1 MTFKQVIKKLQEH
14 VLLENFKFQEPT
26 DRWVWIS
33 DCYNVI
39 GDETAHYEIISRH
52 DKLYVELHFEN
63 NNYKLFRKELGNN
76 LSNDVEWFNWH
87 INKESLRLKGNI
99 STKANTIDVVV
110 DFLVEKLLYL
120 EKILGAKTRMIM
132 KDNNLVKSELSDFK
146 KILKHKK
153 QIILQGPPGT
163 GKTYT
168 AKDIAEEM
176 IFGGVSE
183 DKKAQKKR
191 LEESEQFEL
200 VQFHP
205 SYSYEDFVRG
215 ISAKASE
222 KGIEYEVE
230 DKVLAKFAK
239 EANEHLLDSKKPV
252 EEQSKKQWIEKKLH
266 SFIDVVQEKIEE
278 DGKYDIHGTAYVIAI
293 EDDAFRYT
301 GEKWSIQHRMKFKD
315 IIEGALNDVS
325 SRQEFKTLENI
336 TGLAKQ
342 HASYYYNFIEKFK
355 ESFSEEFDDSL
366 IVEKPTLK
374 NYVLII
380 DEINRAN
387 LPSVLGELIYALE
400 YRGEKVSTMYEK
412 DGDSSIIIPEN
423 LFIIGTMNTADRSV
437 GSIDYAIKR
446 RFAFKS
452 ILPNVDVIENQ
463 KAKELFEIASELF
476 VKEEEKEGEIVKSN
490 SIYLASDFDY
500 QDVQIGHSYFMLKEG
515 SEEEQNTELKL
526 RLEYEILPLLHEYVK
541 DGLLMEMAKGYITE
555 NIAGFV
561 K

>member
-1 MTFKQVIKKLQEH
+1 MNFYIGGFTWGDESKLEEFLSESVWINGYQEVKYFDLFNSIKVGDFFALKSTFVKGRKPNAKSYLRIKKIGVVAKILDKQSISIKWINSISEFD
-14 VLLENFKFQEPT
+14 LT
-26 DRWVWIS
+26 DIKW
-33 DCYNVI
+33 Y
-39 GDETAHYEIISRH
+39 
-52 DKLYVELHFEN
+52 
-63 NNYKLFRKELGNN
+63 
-76 LSNDVEWFNWH
+76 
-87 INKESLRLKGNI
+87 
-99 STKANTIDVVV
+99 ANT
-110 DFLVEKLLYL
+110 L
-120 EKILGAKTRMIM
+120 EKIHIEFDINKIFGHAINTISMNDYK
-132 KDNNLVKSELSDFK
+132 EL
-146 KILKHKK
+146 LNHKK

-168 AKDIAEEM
+168 SKDIAEEM

-215 ISAKASE
+215 ISAKASDR
-222 KGIEYEVE
+222 GIEYKVE

-239 EANEHLLDSKKPV
+239 EANDNYEEKPSLDREEWTKKKFVKYKGYLKEKLESK
-252 EEQSKKQWIEKKLH
+252 SKVSLNNSDAYVKEIDDDFLVYYSDKYSESGSGFKLNYDT
-266 SFIDVVQEKIEE
+266 FL
-278 DGKYDIHGTAYVIAI
+278 DIHLSTDYNTEYTDYSFNDKFNIPHRNIYVSLLY
-293 EDDAFRYT
+293 DFRNFA
-301 GEKWSIQHRMKFKD
+301 GEF
-315 IIEGALNDVS
+315 N
-325 SRQEFKTLENI
+325 LES
-336 TGLAKQ
+336 KM
-342 HASYYYNFIEKFK
+342 
-355 ESFSEEFDDSL
+355 
-366 IVEKPTLK
+366 

-463 KAKELFEIASELF
+463 KAKELFEIVSELF

-515 SEEEQNTELKL
+515 SEEKQNTELKL
-526 RLEYEILPLLHEYVK
+526 RLEYEILPLLYEYVK
-541 DGLLMEMAKGYITE
+541 DGLLMEKAKEYIK
-555 NIAGFV
+555 NKIKPFGLSLN
-561 K
+561 